1 MTDVVNSVLLV
12 EDDATVRIGATQALQ
27 LAGFAVQSF
36 ARAEAA
42 RDAIKPGMPAVLVTD
57 VRLPGM
63 DGLALL
69 EQTRARDPDIPVII
83 VSGHGDISMA
93 VQAMRA
99 GAYDFIEKPFS
110 SDRLADVVRRA
121 AEKRRLTLEVQ
132 ALRDKLQHWNGIEA
146 TLLGVSPEIEEIRR
160 QILML
165 AETDV
170 DVLINGETGTGKE
183 LVARSLHEHSKRK
196 TGHFVALN
204 CGGLPE
210 TLFESEIFGHVA
222 GAFTGA
228 VRARVGKLEWSNKG
242 TLFLDEIESMP
253 LGMQIKLLRVLQE
266 RTIER
271 LGSNEVIPIDCRVVS
286 ATKVDLKGLAAQE
299 KFRSDL
305 YYRLGVAVI
314 ELPPLRHRREDIPIL
329 FEHFLLLAGKRFG
342 RPAPILSQTQI
353 GELMAYAWPGNVREL
368 HNVADR
374 FVLGLLGERFQLQK
388 VALEPPAATLAEQV
402 TRFERALIEEELRR
416 NHGNAN
422 AASESLGVP
431 KKTLY
436 DKLKRFHL
444 TAEEFRE

>member
-1 MTDVVNSVLLV
+1 MNDAVIGVLLV
-12 EDDATVRIGATQALQ
+12 EDDSSVRIGATQALQ
-27 LAGFAVQSF
+27 LGGFTVQAF
-36 ARAEAA
+36 ARAEGA
-42 RDAIKPGMPAVLVTD
+42 REAIKPGIPAVLVTD

-69 EQTRARDPDIPVII
+69 EQARAVDPDIPVIV

-110 SDRLADVVRRA
+110 SERLADVVRRA
-121 AEKRRLTLEVQ
+121 VEKRRLTLEVK
-132 ALRDKLQHWNGIEA
+132 ALRDRLQHWNGIEA
-146 TLLGVSPEIEEIRR
+146 ALLGVSPEIEEVRR

-165 AETDV
+165 AGTDV
-170 DVLINGETGTGKE
+170 DVLIHGETGTGKE
-183 LVARSLHEHSKRK
+183 LVARCLHEHGKRK
-196 TGHFVALN
+196 AGHFVALN

-210 TLFESEIFGHVA
+210 SLFESEIFGHVA

-253 LGMQIKLLRVLQE
+253 LGMQVKLLRVLQE

-271 LGSNEVIPIDCRVVS
+271 LGSNETIRIDCRVVS
-286 ATKVDLKGLAAQE
+286 ATKVDLKSLADE
-299 KFRSDL
+299 GKFRADL

-314 ELPPLRHRREDIPIL
+314 DLPPLRHRREDIPLL
-329 FEHFLLLAGKRFG
+329 FEHFLLAAGERFN
-342 RPAPILSQTQI
+342 RPAPILSQLQI

-374 FVLGLLGERFQLQK
+374 FVLGLLGERFQLQR
-388 VALEPPAATLAEQV
+388 VAVEPLAATLAEQV
-402 TRFERALIEEELRR
+402 ARFERALIEDELRR

-422 AASESLGVP
+422 AVSESLGLP

-444 TAEEFRE
+444 SAEEFRE

>member
-1 MTDVVNSVLLV
+1 MTDVVNTVLLV
-12 EDDATVRIGATQALQ
+12 EDDAIVRIGAAQALE
-27 LAGFAVQSF
+27 LAGFTVQSF
-36 ARAEAA
+36 ARAEPA
-42 RDAIKPGMPAVLVTD
+42 RDAIKPGIRAVLVTD
-57 VRLPGM
+57 VRLPAM

-69 EQTRARDPDIPVII
+69 VEARARDPEIPVII

-93 VQAMRA
+93 VQAMRD
-99 GAYDFIEKPFS
+99 GAYDFIEKPFR
-110 SDRLADVVRRA
+110 SDRLVDVVRRA
-121 AEKRRLTLEVQ
+121 VEKRRLTLEVQ

-160 QILML
+160 QILTL
-165 AETDV
+165 ADTDA
-170 DVLINGETGTGKE
+170 DVLIYGDTGTGKE
-183 LVARSLHEHSKRK
+183 LVARCLHEHSRRK
-196 TGHFVALN
+196 AGHFVALN

-210 TLFESEIFGHVA
+210 TLFDSEIFGHVA

-228 VRARVGKLEWSNKG
+228 VRARVGKLEWSNNG

-253 LGMQIKLLRVLQE
+253 LGMQVKLLRVLQE

-271 LGSNEVIPIDCRVVS
+271 LGSNESIPIDCRVIS
-286 ATKVDLKGLAAQE
+286 ATKADLQSLAAQG
-299 KFRSDL
+299 KFRLDL
-305 YYRLGVAVI
+305 YYRLGVAI
-314 ELPPLRHRREDIPIL
+314 IDLPPLRHRREDIPIL
-329 FEHFLLLAGKRFG
+329 FEHFLLAAGKRYG
-342 RPAPILSQTQI
+342 RPAPILSQAQI
-353 GELMAYAWPGNVREL
+353 SELMAYAWPGNVREL

-374 FVLGLLGERFQLQK
+374 FLLGLLGERFQLQK
-388 VALEPPAATLAEQV
+388 VAVEAPATLAEQV
-402 TRFERALIEEELRR
+402 SRFERALIEEELRR